1 MEKANLNSW
10 HGLVQ
15 TWTLKHGF
23 CLLSLSLT
31 LLLPPDLK
39 ALGFRI
45 PNQDAEATARGNAFV
60 ATADNPSAI
69 YYNAAGITQIE
80 GVNAQFGAHII
91 SVNSH
96 FESKTPG
103 VEADTEFEIQPVP
116 EFYATYTLKDKPFSF
131 GLGIYAPFGLGLEW
145 PEDSPLRP
153 YAIEG
158 RLTYITITPVVAWK
172 IIPGLSVAVGPTLDL
187 AKLELRQGTGILGI
201 NEFKFS
207 GSGLTAGAKAAILW
221 QPHSKW
227 SFGASYVSPT
237 TIEFSGGSSFNPVT
251 GESATTAKA
260 AFPQFVTA
268 GISFRPS
275 TNWNIEIGAD
285 WTDWDTLNTVTFDG
299 TPFGNVPFALNWKS
313 SWMLNCGVSYYFHNR
328 FWVAGGYFYSENS
341 TTDPDFN
348 PIVPDTNLNV
358 ASLGFGRKGEKWSWA
373 LSGQIIFG
381 PPRSINN
388 GTGMDGTYEFFN
400 QAVNFSVAYR
410 F

>member
-1 MEKANLNSW
+1 MLP
-10 HGLVQ
+10 
-15 TWTLKHGF
+15 
-23 CLLSLSLT
+23 LSLT
-31 LLLPPDLK
+31 LLTQTDVK

-80 GVNAQFGAHII
+80 GVSAQFGAHII

-96 FESKTPG
+96 FESTTPG

-116 EFYATYTLKDKPFSF
+116 ELYATYSLKDKPFSF

-145 PEDSPLRP
+145 PENSPLRP

-158 RLTYITITPVVAWK
+158 RLLYTTITPVVAYK
-172 IIPGLSVAVGPTLDL
+172 ILPSLSVAVGPTFNL
-187 AKLELRQGTGILGI
+187 AKLDLSQGTSIPGV
-201 NEFKFS
+201 NEFQFDGTGFS
-207 GSGLTAGAKAAILW
+207 AGAKAAILW
-221 QPHSKW
+221 QPHPQW

-237 TIEFSGGSSFNPVT
+237 SVEFSGESSFSPIT
-251 GESATTAKA
+251 GESATKAKVP
-260 AFPQFVTA
+260 FPQFVTG
-268 GISFRPS
+268 GISFRPT
-275 TNWNIEIGAD
+275 TNWNIEVGVD

-313 SWMLNCGVSYYFHNR
+313 SWMINSGVSYYFHNR
-328 FWVAGGYFYSENS
+328 FWVAGGYFYSQNS
-341 TTDPDFN
+341 TTEPDFS
-348 PIVPDTNLNV
+348 PLVPDTNLNV

-373 LSGQIIFG
+373 LSGQLIFG
-381 PPRSINN
+381 PPRSVNN

-400 QAVNFSVAYR
+400 QAVNLSIAYR